1 MQIRTVAALVVASM
15 AAPAMASVTYSDGTF
30 NTANWGFETVAV
42 GPGGTSSASQV
53 AGGNPGTARQIVNTI
68 NGGGGLVWGVSR
80 FGTTNATRYEPVNQ
94 GAILTVDFAIDFRF
108 VEGIGGEGQSVVVI
122 AKQGML
128 VYGAGY
134 AITGSTG
141 AWGSHAVTG
150 LTAADFTLLN
160 GASGPAIDF
169 SGTAVPLR
177 FGFGAGNSAPNNT
190 YSNTVMYD
198 NFEVVVNNVPAP
210 AGGVL
215 AGLGVLCAA
224 RRRR

>member
-1 MQIRTVAALVVASM
+1 MYLKTVTALVAAAV
-15 AAPAMASVTYSDGTF
+15 AAPAMASVTYADGTF
-30 NTANWGFETVAV
+30 TPSNWGFETVVA
-42 GPGGTSSASQV
+42 GPGGSSSGTQV
-53 AGGNPGTARQIVNTI
+53 AGGNPDTAREIANSI
-68 NGGGGLVWGVSR
+68 NSGGLVWGVSR

-94 GAILTVDFAIDFRF
+94 GAILSVDFAIDFRF
-108 VEGIGGEGQSVVVI
+108 VTGIGGQGQSVAVI

-128 VYGAGY
+128 VYGAGH

-141 AWGSHAVTG
+141 QWGSHSITG

-169 SGTAVPLR
+169 SGTAIPIR
-177 FGFGAGNSAPNNT
+177 FGFGAGNSSTGGA

-198 NFEVVVNNVPAP
+198 NFEVVVHNVPAP
-210 AGGVL
+210 AAGVL
-215 AGLGVLCAA
+215 AGLGVFGLA

>member
-1 MQIRTVAALVVASM
+1 MQLKTVAALAVAAM

-30 NTANWGFETVAV
+30 NTANWGFETVVV
-42 GPGGTSSASQV
+42 GTGGTSSASQV
-53 AGGNPGTARQIVNTI
+53 AGGNPDTARQIVNNL

-94 GAILTVDFAIDFRF
+94 GAILSVDFAIDFRF
-108 VEGIGGEGQSVVVI
+108 VEGIGGQGHSVAVI

-141 AWGSHAVTG
+141 AWGSHAVSG

-160 GASGPAIDF
+160 GASGPAINF
-169 SGTAVPLR
+169 SASAIPIR
-177 FGFGAGNSAPNNT
+177 FGFGAGNSAPNSS

-198 NFEVVVNNVPAP
+198 NFVVVVNNVPAP
-210 AGGVL
+210 AAGVL
-215 AGLGVLCAA
+215 AACGVLCAA